1 MKHGFSRLNNFRYFL
16 AWPGF
21 LSLNA
26 RVLVRIS
33 VWEGLEH
40 PRHRKNMSGG
50 GRGGEWVNFSLGRF
64 SAPQTQKKICWEGAG
79 GGVGEFGKIR
89 APQTQKKYVGGEEG
103 GRGSG

>member
-1 MKHGFSRLNNFRYFL
+1 M
-16 AWPGF
+16 
-21 LSLNA
+21 
-26 RVLVRIS
+26 
-33 VWEGLEH
+33 
-40 PRHRKNMSGG
+40 
-50 GRGGEWVNFSLGRF
+50 NFSLGRF